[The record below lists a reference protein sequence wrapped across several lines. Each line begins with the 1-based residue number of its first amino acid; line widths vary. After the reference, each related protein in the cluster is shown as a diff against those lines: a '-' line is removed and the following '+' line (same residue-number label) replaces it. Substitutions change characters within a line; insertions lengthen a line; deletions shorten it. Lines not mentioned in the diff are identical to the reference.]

1 MIPLYLFLYHS
12 DDYLVLV
19 PVPVG
24 PGLGQLPAQLAGA
37 GTVLVE
43 DVVQATALF
52 ALRDDE
58 RALC

>member
-1 MIPLYLFLYHS
+1 MIPLYLCLYQG

-43 DVVQATALF
+43 DVVQAPALF
-52 ALRDDE
+52 ALSDDE
-58 RALC
+58 RTLC